1 MPFDVPAE
9 HVEQVLEAKTWFETY
24 YAKYPESW

>member
-9 HVEQVLEAKTWFETY
+9 HIEQVLEAREWFEMHYT
-24 YAKYPESW
+24 KYPESW